1 LREGQPSHEV
11 QITGTKNALWKAFLD
26 TSTLHDAQIDLL
38 TGIYNFIDENQ
49 AFRQCINPHAKRF
62 EVKYKK
68 YSPAMLEG
76 FTDRCLT
83 LEELLMWRVPR

>member
-1 LREGQPSHEV
+1 V
-11 QITGTKNALWKAFLD
+11 
-26 TSTLHDAQIDLL
+26 
-38 TGIYNFIDENQ
+38 DENR

-76 FTDRCLT
+76 FTDHCLT
-83 LEELLMWRVPR
+83 LEELLMWRMPK